1 MQPVDASLT
10 AKELLAP
17 IKHHYPRR
25 KVIVKYKDEIFSADL
40 IEMSKEKSY
49 HYILTVI
56 DCFTKFA
63 FAIPLKNK
71 TGTSI
76 TEAFKSVFKTRKP
89 EKLWVDKGKEF
100 YNKTFLTF
108 LLDKNVNIY
117 STESELKAVIIER
130 FNRSLKELLEQELL
144 TQELLG
150 KPRKWLPLLPKVIIT
165 YNNRFHR
172 SIQMTP
178 IQASQHPENI
188 KNEKTVLIK
197 EPKYKIDT
205 PVRIYKYKTTFEKG
219 FKPRWTTEVFRI
231 SKIFP
236 GEVTTYELRDENGED
251 IKGRFYEAEL
261 SPTYVY

>member
-1 MQPVDASLT
+1 MHPVDATLI

-25 KVIVKYKDEIFSADL
+25 KVIVNHKDEIFSADL
-40 IEMSKEKSY
+40 IEMPKQKNY
-49 HYILTVI
+49 HFILTVI

-71 TGTSI
+71 TGSTI
-76 TEAFKSVFKTRKP
+76 TATFKTIFKTRKP
-89 EKLWVDKGKEF
+89 EKLWVDKGREF

-108 LLDKNVNIY
+108 LSDKNISIY

-130 FNRSLKELLEQELL
+130 FNRSLKELIEQELL

-150 KPRKWLPLLPKVIIT
+150 KPRNWLDILPKVINT

-178 IQASQHPENI
+178 IQASNNPEDI

-197 EPKYKIDT
+197 
-205 PVRIYKYKTTFEKG
+205 
-219 FKPRWTTEVFRI
+219 
-231 SKIFP
+231 
-236 GEVTTYELRDENGED
+236 
-251 IKGRFYEAEL
+251 
-261 SPTYVY
+261 